1 MEEKNIQIVIIDD
14 DPEMETRPLYEVL
27 LEKFQKEN
35 VIWKQKSLDG
45 LNYVNEHL
53 DKRTIIILD
62 YDFGSKNENGLVL
75 FQNLQKKSSLLYIIL
90 NTAKSIDEIP
100 NDELKMFINNHLMA
114 LVDKTDGYKKTLD
127 EIDKAI
133 GYLNSSVDCILE
145 EWILRHEQFTQET
158 PYIKDEKG
166 NPISLTDVLNEIRK
180 NTDFGREITSNIIS
194 TAISLIQK
202 DIDKIEKS

>member
-1 MEEKNIQIVIIDD
+1 
-14 DPEMETRPLYEVL
+14 
-27 LEKFQKEN
+27 
-35 VIWKQKSLDG
+35 
-45 LNYVNEHL
+45 
-53 DKRTIIILD
+53 
-62 YDFGSKNENGLVL
+62 
-75 FQNLQKKSSLLYIIL
+75 
-90 NTAKSIDEIP
+90 
-100 NDELKMFINNHLMA
+100 MA